1 MKNSTKSLLFSGLIL
16 LIVTAYSFSTGL
28 TTSVLKGTVRS
39 KTDKEI
45 IPGAVIE
52 LGQKIGEPVKRVMT
66 DIDGHFEFKG
76 INQGTYNLK
85 INVIGYQT
93 KEITNVQLEAGKT
106 KTLIIELEET
116 LTNLKEVLL
125 HAPQKQDYKKSEAE
139 EDKVFFQ
146 SLNTITS
153 GNYIP
158 CRTKT
163 ISEPFNTEQYDHMPE
178 NDFHATT
185 DSPLSTFSIDVDPAS
200 YANVRRFINSGNLPP
215 VDAVRIEEMINYFS
229 YDYPEP
235 KTNEPFSI
243 ITEHSTC
250 PWNKD
255 HQLVSIAL
263 QAKKIPM
270 SQLPPSNLV
279 FLLDVSGSMNSED
292 KLPLL
297 KKSIGLLT
305 NQLRP
310 TDKVAIVVYAGNA
323 GLVLPSTSGNDKAT
337 ILQALDQLSA
347 GGSTAGG
354 AGIQLAYK
362 IALENFIPNGNNR
375 VILATDGDFNVG
387 VSSDGELVRIIEGKR
402 ATGIFLTVLGFG
414 TGNLKDSRME
424 KLADKGNGNY
434 AYIDNIMEANKVLV
448 KEAGGTLFTLAKD
461 VKLQIEFNPQ
471 YVKAYKLIGY
481 ENRILQHRDFNDDK
495 KDAGDLGSGHTVT
508 ALYEIV
514 PAGSDDE
521 FSKVDPLKYQPTQKV
536 NTGNDEMLTVK
547 FRYKDPQSE
556 TSKLITRVLAAK
568 KVTPHDI
575 ASMNLRFAAAVAG
588 FGLILRDSEHKGN
601 ADFKMVTSLARA
613 AKGTDHSG
621 DRAAFIQMVETAALL
636 KENLSGK

>member
-52 LGQKIGEPVKRVMT
+52 LRQKVGEPVKRVMT
-66 DIDGHFEFKG
+66 DIDGHFEIKG
-76 INQGTYNLK
+76 INPGTYNLK

-93 KEITNVQLEAGKT
+93 KEITNIQLEAGKT
-106 KTLIIELEET
+106 KTLIIELEAT
-116 LTNLKEVLL
+116 LTDLKEVLL

-139 EDKVFFQ
+139 ESI
-146 SLNTITS
+146 SLNQFFDQGVRS
-153 GNYIP
+153 RAPNSLNAV
-158 CRTKT
+158 
-163 ISEPFNTEQYDHMPE
+163 SETFNTEQYDHMPE

-215 VDAVRIEEMINYFS
+215 ADAVRIEEMINYFS

-305 NQLRP
+305 NQLRS

-337 ILQALDQLSA
+337 ILQAMDQLSA

-387 VSSDGELVRIIEGKR
+387 VSSDGELVRIIEEKR

-514 PAGSDDE
+514 PAGSDAE

-568 KVTPHDI
+568 KVTPLDN

-601 ADFKMVTSLARA
+601 ADFKMVTSLARS

>member
-52 LGQKIGEPVKRVMT
+52 LRQKIGEPVKRVMT
-66 DIDGHFEFKG
+66 DLDGHFEFKG
-76 INQGTYNLK
+76 INPGTYNLK

-93 KEITNVQLEAGKT
+93 KEITNIQLEAGKT

-116 LTNLKEVLL
+116 LTDLKEVLL

-139 EDKVFFQ
+139 ESI
-146 SLNTITS
+146 SLNQFFDKGVRS
-153 GNYIP
+153 RAPNSLNAV
-158 CRTKT
+158 
-163 ISEPFNTEQYDHMPE
+163 SESFNTEQYDHMPE

-305 NQLRP
+305 NQLRS

-323 GLVLPSTSGNDKAT
+323 GLVLPATSGNDKAT

-387 VSSDGELVRIIEGKR
+387 VSSDGELVRIIEEKR
-402 ATGIFLTVLGFG
+402 TTGIFLTVLGFG

-514 PAGSDDE
+514 PAGSDAE

-536 NTGNDEMLTVK
+536 NTGKDEMLTVK

-568 KVTPHDI
+568 KVTPLDN

>member
-52 LGQKIGEPVKRVMT
+52 LRQKIGEPVKRVMT
-66 DIDGHFEFKG
+66 DLDGHFEFKG
-76 INQGTYNLK
+76 INPGTYNLK

-93 KEITNVQLEAGKT
+93 KEITNIQLEAGKT

-116 LTNLKEVLL
+116 LTDLKEVLL

-139 EDKVFFQ
+139 ESI
-146 SLNTITS
+146 SLNQFFDQGVRS
-153 GNYIP
+153 RAPNSLNAV
-158 CRTKT
+158 
-163 ISEPFNTEQYDHMPE
+163 SETFNTEQYDHMPE

-305 NQLRP
+305 NQLRS

-323 GLVLPSTSGNDKAT
+323 GLVLPATSGNDKAT

-375 VILATDGDFNVG
+375 VILATEGDFNVG
-387 VSSDGELVRIIEGKR
+387 VSSDGELVRIIEEKR

-514 PAGSDDE
+514 PAGSDAE
-521 FSKVDPLKYQPTQKV
+521 FSKVDPLKYQPTQKL
-536 NTGNDEMLTVK
+536 NTSNDEMLTVK

-568 KVTPHDI
+568 KVTSLDN

-601 ADFKMVTSLARA
+601 ADFKMVTSLARS

>member
-52 LGQKIGEPVKRVMT
+52 LRQKVGEPVKRVMT
-66 DIDGHFEFKG
+66 DIDGHFEIKG
-76 INQGTYNLK
+76 INPGTYNLK

-93 KEITNVQLEAGKT
+93 KEITNIQLEAGKT
-106 KTLIIELEET
+106 KTLIIELEAT
-116 LTNLKEVLL
+116 LTDLKEVLL

-139 EDKVFFQ
+139 ESI
-146 SLNTITS
+146 SLNQFFDQGVRS
-153 GNYIP
+153 RAPNSLNAV
-158 CRTKT
+158 
-163 ISEPFNTEQYDHMPE
+163 SETFNTEQYDHMPE

-215 VDAVRIEEMINYFS
+215 ADAVRIEEMINYFS

-279 FLLDVSGSMNSED
+279 FLLDVSGSMTIAD

-305 NQLRP
+305 NQLRS

-387 VSSDGELVRIIEGKR
+387 VSSDGELVRIIEEKR
-402 ATGIFLTVLGFG
+402 TTGIFLTVLGFG

-514 PAGSDDE
+514 PAGSDAE

-536 NTGNDEMLTVK
+536 NTGKDEMLTVK

-568 KVTPHDI
+568 KVTPLDN

-601 ADFKMVTSLARA
+601 ADFKMVTSLARS

>member
-52 LGQKIGEPVKRVMT
+52 LRQKVGEPVKRVMT
-66 DIDGHFEFKG
+66 DLDGHFEFKG
-76 INQGTYNLK
+76 INPGTYNLK

-93 KEITNVQLEAGKT
+93 KEITNIQLEAGKT

-116 LTNLKEVLL
+116 LTDLKEVLL

-139 EDKVFFQ
+139 ESI
-146 SLNTITS
+146 SLNQFFDKGVRS
-153 GNYIP
+153 RAPNSLNAV
-158 CRTKT
+158 
-163 ISEPFNTEQYDHMPE
+163 SESFNTEQYDHMPE

-305 NQLRP
+305 NQLRS

-323 GLVLPSTSGNDKAT
+323 GLVLPATSGNDKAT

-387 VSSDGELVRIIEGKR
+387 VSSDGELVRIIEEKR
-402 ATGIFLTVLGFG
+402 TTGIFLTVLGFG

-514 PAGSDDE
+514 PAGSDAE

-536 NTGNDEMLTVK
+536 NTGKDEMLTVK

-568 KVTPHDI
+568 KVTPLDN

-601 ADFKMVTSLARA
+601 ADFKMVTSLARS

>member
-52 LGQKIGEPVKRVMT
+52 LRQKVGEPVKRVMT
-66 DIDGHFEFKG
+66 DLDGHFEFKG
-76 INQGTYNLK
+76 INPGTYIIK
-85 INVIGYQT
+85 VTMIGFTT
-93 KEITNVQLEAGKT
+93 KEISNVKLEAGKT

-116 LTNLKEVLL
+116 LTDLKEVLL

-139 EDKVFFQ
+139 ESISSNQFFDKGVR
-146 SLNTITS
+146 SSMPNTLNAV
-153 GNYIP
+153 
-158 CRTKT
+158 
-163 ISEPFNTEQYDHMPE
+163 SESFNTEQYDHMPE

-200 YANVRRFINSGNLPP
+200 YANVRRFISSGNLPP

-235 KTNEPFSI
+235 KNNEPFSI

-279 FLLDVSGSMNSED
+279 FLLDVSGSMNSID

-305 NQLRP
+305 NQLRS

-387 VSSDGELVRIIEGKR
+387 VSSDGELVRIIEEKR
-402 ATGIFLTVLGFG
+402 TTGIFLTVLGFG

-514 PAGSDDE
+514 PAGSGDE

-568 KVTPHDI
+568 KVTTLEN
-575 ASMNLRFAAAVAG
+575 ASMNLRFATAVAG

-601 ADFKMVTSLARA
+601 ADFKMVTSLARS

>member
-52 LGQKIGEPVKRVMT
+52 LRQKVGEPVKKVMT

-76 INQGTYNLK
+76 INPGTYNLK

-93 KEITNVQLEAGKT
+93 KEITNIQLEAGKT
-106 KTLIIELEET
+106 KTLIIELEAT
-116 LTNLKEVLL
+116 LTDLKEVLL

-139 EDKVFFQ
+139 ESI
-146 SLNTITS
+146 SLNQFFDKGVRS
-153 GNYIP
+153 RAPNSLNAV
-158 CRTKT
+158 
-163 ISEPFNTEQYDHMPE
+163 SESFNTEQYDHMPE

-305 NQLRP
+305 NQLRS

-323 GLVLPSTSGNDKAT
+323 GLVLPATSGNDKAT

-387 VSSDGELVRIIEGKR
+387 VSSDGELVRIIEEKR
-402 ATGIFLTVLGFG
+402 TTGIFLTVLGFG

-514 PAGSDDE
+514 PAGSDAE

-536 NTGNDEMLTVK
+536 NTGKDEMLTVK

-568 KVTPHDI
+568 KVTPLDN

-601 ADFKMVTSLARA
+601 ADFKMVTSLARS

>member
-52 LGQKIGEPVKRVMT
+52 LRQKVGEPVKRVMT
-66 DIDGHFEFKG
+66 DLDGHFEFKG
-76 INQGTYNLK
+76 INPGTYNIK
-85 INVIGYQT
+85 VTMIGFTT
-93 KEITNVQLEAGKT
+93 KEISNVKLEAGKT
-106 KTLIIELEET
+106 KTLIIELEAT
-116 LTNLKEVLL
+116 LTDLKEVLL

-139 EDKVFFQ
+139 ESI
-146 SLNTITS
+146 SLNQFFDKGVRSRAPNTL
-153 GNYIP
+153 NAV
-158 CRTKT
+158 
-163 ISEPFNTEQYDHMPE
+163 SEPFNTEQYDHMPE

-235 KTNEPFSI
+235 KNNEPFSI

-305 NQLRP
+305 NQLRSI
-310 TDKVAIVVYAGNA
+310 DKVAIVVYAGNA

-387 VSSDGELVRIIEGKR
+387 VSSDGELVRIIEEKR
-402 ATGIFLTVLGFG
+402 TTGIFLTVLGFG

-568 KVTPHDI
+568 KVSSLDN

-588 FGLILRDSEHKGN
+588 FGLILRDSEHKGK
-601 ADFKMVTSLARA
+601 ADFKMVTSLARS

>member
-1 MKNSTKSLLFSGLIL
+1 MKNSTKSLLFLGLIL

-39 KTDKEI
+39 KTNKENV
-45 IPGAVIE
+45 PAAVVE
-52 LGQKIGEPVKRVMT
+52 LRQKPGEPVKRIMT
-66 DIDGHFEFKG
+66 DMDGHFEFKG
-76 INQGTYNLK
+76 INPGTYNIK
-85 INVIGYQT
+85 VTMIGFTT
-93 KEITNVQLEAGKT
+93 KEISNVKLEAGKT
-106 KTLIIELEET
+106 KTFIIELEET
-116 LTNLKEVLL
+116 LTELKEVLL

-139 EDKVFFQ
+139 ESI
-146 SLNTITS
+146 SLNQFFDKGVRS
-153 GNYIP
+153 RAPNSLNAV
-158 CRTKT
+158 
-163 ISEPFNTEQYDHMPE
+163 SESFNTEQYDHIPE

-235 KTNEPFSI
+235 KNNEPFSI

-305 NQLRP
+305 NQLRS

-387 VSSDGELVRIIEGKR
+387 VSSDGELVRIIEEKR
-402 ATGIFLTVLGFG
+402 TTGIFLTVLGFG

-471 YVKAYKLIGY
+471 HVKAYKLIGY

-514 PAGSDDE
+514 PAGSGDE
-521 FSKVDPLKYQPTQKV
+521 FSKVDPLKYQPAQKL
-536 NTGNDEMLTVK
+536 NTSNDEMLTVK

-568 KVTPHDI
+568 KVSSFENS
-575 ASMNLRFAAAVAG
+575 SMNLRFAAAVAG

-601 ADFKMVTSLARA
+601 ADFKMVTSLARS

>member
-1 MKNSTKSLLFSGLIL
+1 MKNSTKSLVFSGLIL

-28 TTSVLKGTVRS
+28 TTSILKGTVRS

-52 LGQKIGEPVKRVMT
+52 LRQKVGEPIKRVMT
-66 DIDGHFEFKG
+66 DVNGNFELKG
-76 INQGTYNLK
+76 INPGTYHLK
-85 INVIGYQT
+85 VNMIGFKT
-93 KEITNVQLEAGKT
+93 KEFSEVKLEEGKT
-106 KTLIIELEET
+106 KSLIIELEPNATEFKSIE
-116 LTNLKEVLL
+116 LK
-125 HAPQKQDYKKSEAE
+125 APQKKTYKKSEAE
-139 EDKVFFQ
+139 ESI
-146 SLNTITS
+146 SLNQFFDNGVRSRAPNSI
-153 GNYIP
+153 NAV
-158 CRTKT
+158 
-163 ISEPFNTEQYDHMPE
+163 SESFNTEQYDHMPE

-235 KTNEPFSI
+235 KNNEPFSI

-305 NQLRP
+305 NQLRS

-387 VSSDGELVRIIEGKR
+387 VSSDGELVRIIEEKR
-402 ATGIFLTVLGFG
+402 TTGIFLTVLGFG

-536 NTGNDEMLTVK
+536 NTSNDEMLTVK

-568 KVTPHDI
+568 KISSLDN

-601 ADFKMVTSLARA
+601 ADFKMVTSLARS